1 MGPICA
7 ANNSTPVSEIV
18 GGSYL
23 SDTSVVAA
31 HVVLPAG
38 AVAWLPPLDGAWTG
52 FGPGEALPDTLR
64 TTRTGGEAAVYDMF
78 LESLRSV
85 GSHSTSIPPHARP
98 SPPWHALP
106 GGLRYAGDVRT
117 TGEGSWGDDQHV
129 VDLAHQAHMLQTGYV
144 DSQLVRFLDLIRDTS
159 WYENALV
166 MVMADHGIAFTAGTL
181 IRDGIDENIDEV
193 AFVPLFVKT
202 PGQRAGRIDD
212 RPAMLFDIMPTIADV
227 LEVESPWAMEGVSL
241 LDANPDASRRRVFG
255 GVVEDIELPPNPVMD
270 DAIARKAD
278 LFGSGTGWDTVYSFG
293 PYRDLAGLPV
303 DPLARARE
311 SAEIELVDA
320 SLYDQVDASTGVVPA
335 LVRASLRS
343 DNVDADTWLAVAIN
357 GTYRDNSGV
366 HDWTPQVAEFNAIV
380 PPTSFVT
387 GENEI
392 EFYRIEETD
401 GGPVLHHLEDD

>member
-1 MGPICA
+1 
-7 ANNSTPVSEIV
+7 
-18 GGSYL
+18 
-23 SDTSVVAA
+23 
-31 HVVLPAG
+31 
-38 AVAWLPPLDGAWTG
+38 
-52 FGPGEALPDTLR
+52 
-64 TTRTGGEAAVYDMF
+64 
-78 LESLRSV
+78 
-85 GSHSTSIPPHARP
+85 
-98 SPPWHALP
+98 
-106 GGLRYAGDVRT
+106 
-117 TGEGSWGDDQHV
+117 
-129 VDLAHQAHMLQTGYV
+129 MLQTGYV

-159 WYENALV
+159 WYDDALV

-193 AFVPLFVKT
+193 AYVPLFVKT

-212 RPAMLFDIMPTIADV
+212 RPAMLFDIMPTIAEV

-293 PYRDLAGLPV
+293 PYRDLAGLSA
-303 DPLARARE
+303 DSLARARE

-343 DNVDADTWLAVAIN
+343 DNVDADTWLAVAVN
-357 GTYRDNSGV
+357 GRIATTARV